1 MINQLNRME
10 TKKIILVTGATG
22 AQGGSV
28 AKALLKKGKFDVRIL
43 TRDDTSPKAISLQYA
58 GADLVIGDFEDI
70 PRLRKAMEG
79 VYGVFGVTDYEE
91 HCEKEILHG
100 KNLIDAVKY
109 SGVQH
114 FVYSASPN
122 YHKISRGEH
131 SVPQCDIKA
140 ALQEY
145 TRSLNISASFVHVTY
160 YYENFISL
168 FPLQRDKHN
177 NLHFGFPQGNT
188 KLAMVSVSDV
198 GGVVAKIFD
207 HPVEYKGRTVG
218 VVGEDRSCA
227 EYAHIMSK
235 VLERNVYYHHIPRDI
250 FIGFDFPQAEKWADV
265 FEVQRL
271 YITNHQIDLI
281 ESHGLYPAMQTFEK
295 WLENNKE
302 KVLSQIP
309 AEEEG
314 VLV

>member
-1 MINQLNRME
+1 ME
-10 TKKIILVTGATG
+10 NKKIILVTGATG

-28 AKALLKKGKFDVRIL
+28 ARTLLSQDKFNVRIF
-43 TRDDTSPKAISLQYA
+43 TRDDTSPKAIALQHA
-58 GADLVIGDFEDI
+58 GADLAIGDFEDI
-70 PRLRKAMEG
+70 HSLRRAMKG
-79 VYGVFGVTDYEE
+79 VYGVFGVTDFEE
-91 HCEKEILHG
+91 HCEKEIVHG

-122 YHKISRGEH
+122 YHRISRGEH

-140 ALQEY
+140 TLQDY
-145 TRSLNISASFVHVTY
+145 AKSLAIPASFVHVAY

-168 FPLQRDKHN
+168 FPLQQDKHN
-177 NLHFGFPQGNT
+177 NLHFGFPQGSA
-188 KLAMVSVSDV
+188 KLAMTSVSDV

-207 HPVEYKGRTVG
+207 HPVDYNGRTVG
-218 VVGEDRSCA
+218 VVGEDRTCA
-227 EYAHIMSK
+227 EYAHIFSK
-235 VLERNVYYHHIPRDI
+235 VLDRNVYYHHIPRDI

-271 YITNHQIDLI
+271 YISNHHIDLI
-281 ESHGLYPAMQTFEK
+281 ESYGLYPAMQTFQS
-295 WLENNKE
+295 WLEKNKE
-302 KVLSQIP
+302 KVLSRIP
-309 AEEEG
+309 AEEAG

>member
-1 MINQLNRME
+1 MENR
-10 TKKIILVTGATG
+10 KVILVTGATG

-28 AKALLKKGKFDVRIL
+28 AKILLSQNKFDVRIL
-43 TRDDTSPKAISLQYA
+43 TRDDTSPKAIALQLA
-58 GADLVIGDFEDI
+58 GAELAIGDFEDTDS
-70 PRLRKAMEG
+70 LRRAMKG
-79 VYGVFGVTDYEE
+79 VYGVFGVTDFEE
-91 HCEKEILHG
+91 HFEKEIVHG

-140 ALQEY
+140 TLQDY
-145 TRSLNISASFVHVTY
+145 TKSLGIPCSFVHVAY

-177 NLHFGFPQGNT
+177 NLHFGFPQGNA
-188 KLAMVSVSDV
+188 KLAMASVSDV

-207 HPVEYKGRTVG
+207 HPVEYNNRTVG

-235 VLERNVYYHHIPRDI
+235 VLEKSVYYHHIPRDI
-250 FIGFDFPQAEKWADV
+250 FIGFDFPQAEIWADV

-271 YITNHQIDLI
+271 YISNHQIDLI
-281 ESHGLYPAMQTFEK
+281 ESYGLYPAMQTFET
-295 WLENNKE
+295 WLQKNKS

>member
-1 MINQLNRME
+1 MENR
-10 TKKIILVTGATG
+10 KIILVTGATG
-22 AQGGSV
+22 GQGGSV
-28 AKALLKKGKFDVRIL
+28 AKTLLDQNKFDVRIL
-43 TRDDTSPKAISLQYA
+43 TRDDTSPRAIALQLE
-58 GADLVIGDFEDI
+58 GAELYIGDFEDI
-70 PRLRKAMEG
+70 DSIRRAMKG

-91 HCEKEILHG
+91 HCEKEIVHG

-109 SGVQH
+109 SGVKH

-140 ALQEY
+140 TLQDY
-145 TRSLNISASFVHVTY
+145 AKSLNIPASFVHIAY
-160 YYENFISL
+160 YYENFIDL
-168 FPLQRDKHN
+168 FPLQRDKHGS
-177 NLHFGFPQGNT
+177 LHFGFPQGNT
-188 KLAMVSVSDV
+188 KLAMASVSDI
-198 GGVVAKIFD
+198 GGIVAKIFD
-207 HPVEYKGRTVG
+207 HPVEYTGRTVG
-218 VVGEDRSCA
+218 VVGEDRTCA

-235 VLERNVYYHHIPRDI
+235 VLNRNVYYHHIPRDI
-250 FIGFDFPQAEKWADV
+250 FIGSHHPQADRWADV

-271 YITNHQIDLI
+271 YIPNHQIDLI
-281 ESHGLYPAMQTFEK
+281 ESYGLHPAMQTFEK
-295 WLENNKE
+295 WLERNKQ

>member
-1 MINQLNRME
+1 ME
-10 TKKIILVTGATG
+10 HKKIILVTGATG

-28 AKALLKKGKFDVRIL
+28 AKVLLKQNRFDVRIF
-43 TRDDTSPKAISLQYA
+43 TRDDTSPKAIALQHA
-58 GADLVIGDFEDI
+58 GADLAIGAFEDI
-70 PRLRKAMEG
+70 HSLRKAMEG
-79 VYGVFGVTDYEE
+79 VYGVFGVTDFEE

-100 KNLIDAVKY
+100 KNLIDSVKY
-109 SGVQH
+109 SGVKH
-114 FVYSASPN
+114 FVYSASLN
-122 YHKISRGEH
+122 YHKLSRGEH

-140 ALQEY
+140 TLQDY
-145 TRSLNISASFVHVTY
+145 TKSVNLNASFVHVAY

-188 KLAMVSVSDV
+188 KLAMASVSDV

-207 HPVEYKGRTVG
+207 HPVEYGGRTVG
-218 VVGEDRSCA
+218 VVGEDRTCA
-227 EYAHIMSK
+227 DYAYIMSK
-235 VLERNVYYHHIPRDI
+235 VLNRNVYYHHIPRDI

-281 ESHGLYPAMQTFEK
+281 ESYGLHPEMQTFEK
-295 WLENNKE
+295 WLERNKE

-309 AEEEG
+309 SEEEG